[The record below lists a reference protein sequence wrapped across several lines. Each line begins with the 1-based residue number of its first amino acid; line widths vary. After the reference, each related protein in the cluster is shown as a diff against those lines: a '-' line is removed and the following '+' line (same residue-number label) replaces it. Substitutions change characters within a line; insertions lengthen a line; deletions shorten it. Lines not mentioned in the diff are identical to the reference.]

1 MGGDIC
7 LAAGQ
12 CRTGD
17 TWPPPGLLARSLVA
31 QEPGAQLI
39 TESRPLP
46 GPSRDKLL
54 TTALSVSGELGNCGN
69 SRKIFVGCSI

>member
-17 TWPPPGLLARSLVA
+17 TWPPPGLLARSLVS

-39 TESRPLP
+39 MESRPPP

-54 TTALSVSGELGNCGN
+54 TASSVSGKLGIFGF
-69 SRKIFVGCSI
+69 RFVGRYL